1 LKFTEKKTEKETMM
15 RITVFILSMLFLVAG
30 SQVSY
35 GESWFDMENCAIC
48 KPLLEQD
55 PHLMHH
61 MTWKHH
67 NISDGLVSVT
77 VIEPEYLPSYEKATR
92 QMNAVIEKM
101 QAGEEIYTC
110 NMCTELG
117 GIFQAGANMESVE
130 SDNVR
135 LSIMTSDNPEM
146 VERIQAWGTRTNKEM
161 MATMEMEKASR

>member
-1 LKFTEKKTEKETMM
+1 MK
-15 RITVFILSMLFLVAG
+15 ISVVILSALFLVAG
-30 SQVSY
+30 AQASDE
-35 GESWFDMENCAIC
+35 ESWFDMENCAIC

-55 PHLMHH
+55 PHLMDH

-77 VIEPEYLPSYEKATR
+77 VVDPEYLSSYEKAGEK
-92 QMNAVIEKM
+92 MNSVIERM
-101 QAGEEIYTC
+101 QAGEEIYAC

-117 GIFQAGANMESVE
+117 AIFQAGVNRESIK

-135 LSIMTSDNPEM
+135 VGIATSDDPAT
-146 VERIQAWGTRTNKEM
+146 VKRIQAWGARTNKEM